1 MRFLNLVKK
10 SILPVMICSTLAS
23 AQLMSGSNLD
33 VIRVGKTGIS
43 RARIDSLS
51 DALAKAQARG
61 RQVPPEAMKQ
71 VRWAVIDNLVGQEL
85 VKLEA
90 KALNIKVPKARIDSV
105 AALFKSQY
113 PSTEVFKNELKKN
126 NISEKQFNERIEQQ
140 LQSDIILEQKVPYPK
155 DPTDKQIAAY
165 WELNKSKVPLNDTI
179 SGARILLKSKKGES
193 KQAVAD
199 KKELLKGLAAQVRLG
214 KASFA
219 TLAAQ
224 YSDDADARKTGGVMN
239 KFIAK
244 SKGADFAKAIG
255 NLNVGDISDVFST
268 TEGLQIFMLTE
279 KNDGKFENYKV
290 QIEYILRVQAEQERQ
305 LKVKAYLDELAAK
318 YKVQYLNKDYT
329 PENAIGGS
337 K

>member
-10 SILPVMICSTLAS
+10 SILPVMVGATFAS
-23 AQLMSGSNLD
+23 AQLMSGNNFD
-33 VIRVGKTGIS
+33 AIRVGKTGIS
-43 RARIDSLS
+43 KAHIDSLTE
-51 DALAKAQARG
+51 ALAKSQARG

-90 KALNIKVPKARIDSV
+90 KALKIKVPKNRIDSV
-105 AALFKSQY
+105 AKLFKAQY
-113 PSTEVFKNELKKN
+113 PNIEMFNKELKKN
-126 NISEKQFNERIEQQ
+126 NISEAQFNERIEQQ
-140 LQSDIILEQKVPYPK
+140 LQSDIILEQKVPYPQ
-155 DPTDKQIAAY
+155 DPTEKQIAAY

-179 SGARILLKSKKGES
+179 SGARILIKSKKGES
-193 KQAVAD
+193 KEAVAD

-224 YSDDADARKTGGVMN
+224 YSDDENARKTGGVMN
-239 KFIAK
+239 KFVAK
-244 SKGADFAKAIG
+244 TKGAVFAKAISS
-255 NLNVGDISDVFST
+255 LKVGDISEVFST
-268 TEGLQIFMLTE
+268 SEGLQIFMLTE

-290 QIEYILRVQAEQERQ
+290 QIDYILRVQAEQERQ
-305 LKVKAYLDELAAK
+305 LKIKAYLDELAAK
-318 YKVQYLNKDYT
+318 YKVQYLNKEYT
-329 PENAIGGS
+329 PENAIGGA

>member
-193 KQAVAD
+193 KQAIAD

-255 NLNVGDISDVFST
+255 NLNVGDISGVFST

>member
-113 PSTEVFKNELKKN
+113 PSPEVFKNELKKN

-193 KQAVAD
+193 KQAIAD